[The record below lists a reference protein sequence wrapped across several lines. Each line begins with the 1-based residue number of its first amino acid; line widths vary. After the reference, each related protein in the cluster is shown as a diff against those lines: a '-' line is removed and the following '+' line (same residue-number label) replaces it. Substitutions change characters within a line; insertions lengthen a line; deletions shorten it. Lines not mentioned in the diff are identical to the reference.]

1 MRDARTP
8 AGGRT
13 IRRARPIVCD
23 HIRGDSSRLAGFVR
37 QPGTVR
43 NVWIVRSRL
52 RPPVHSLTMD
62 HGWNITEVGAGSSP
76 LVIHIPHSATWL
88 PETERSD
95 LLLGEV
101 ALEAELK
108 NITDWYTDRIAL
120 DALNAKGLSGTV
132 FVNNV
137 SRLVVDPERF
147 LDEAEPMEAI
157 GMGAVYSTS
166 GLRPLRHPDPVDR
179 ERLLDTYFSPYARAF
194 TDLVDQRSPTSE
206 KSWSLTST
214 PSPPYL
220 CLTK

>member
-1 MRDARTP
+1 MRSHPWRFFSARRIRQATRNC
-8 AGGRT
+8 AQRLDSEIKTAATRT
-13 IRRARPIVCD
+13 
-23 HIRGDSSRLAGFVR
+23 
-37 QPGTVR
+37 
-43 NVWIVRSRL
+43 
-52 RPPVHSLTMD
+52 LTD
-62 HGWNITEVGAGSSP
+62 HGSRFEHHQVGAGSSP

-137 SRLVVDPERF
+137 SRLVVDPERS

-157 GMGAVYSTS
+157 GMGAVYRVTS
-166 GLRPLRHPDPVDR
+166 DLRPLGIPIRWTESAFSILTSLPTP
-179 ERLLDTYFSPYARAF
+179 ERSPTWSIR
-194 TDLVDQRSPTSE
+194 RSPTSE